1 VFLKVSKS
9 ILLVLSGDKVVS
21 VSARRKPGPSKPI
34 QPISDEKREEII
46 ADWRTGEY
54 AQNDLVNKHKVS
66 KGFINKLCK
75 GLDQDTVTAVTAGIA
90 YKSALAEICDQKG
103 VTAAKS
109 VVTVVDKKVK
119 DIEFFDNAQK
129 YLADTALKMVKEK
142 QKTGEL
148 AMQEMTGASRV
159 VRDSREGVVGKA
171 PDVQIV
177 NNQVSVHAQMSD
189 RDLLEEARKI
199 QERMKLI
206 DSV

>member
-1 VFLKVSKS
+1 M
-9 ILLVLSGDKVVS
+9 S